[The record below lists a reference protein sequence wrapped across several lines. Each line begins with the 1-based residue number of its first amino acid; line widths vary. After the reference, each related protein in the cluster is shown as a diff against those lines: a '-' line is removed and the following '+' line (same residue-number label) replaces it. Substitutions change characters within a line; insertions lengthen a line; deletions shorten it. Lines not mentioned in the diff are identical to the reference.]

1 MNSFQIGAFPV
12 PGGYLGW
19 IRKVHRA
26 DNEILKSDRGHP
38 IVFTSKAEAK
48 AAAGEAMCEYLNS
61 PMLRSGD
68 RIENAKSVAEAQ
80 FNLPK
85 LRKTA

>member
-12 PGGYLGW
+12 HGGYLGW

-38 IVFTSKAEAK
+38 IVFTSKAE

-85 LRKTA
+85 LRARA